1 LRKAQSLATL
11 KESRPRQATAEQSAA
26 WLRHT
31 SSKSLR
37 VKRGRFRALAKTECR
52 GILREVAQVQNPE
65 LCGHS
70 TSFAASQLV
79 QIQEP
84 HDLGIKWRMRV
95 PLEASSH
102 LHHKRRECPSPRD
115 VSLKRKSR
123 NTEHRSHRSIPNTAV
138 KDRSVTR
145 SVA

>member
-1 LRKAQSLATL
+1 MRKAQSLATL

-37 VKRGRFRALAKTECR
+37 VKRGRFRALAKTSVVRRIAECR

-65 LCGHS
+65 VCGHS

-79 QIQEP
+79 QIR
-84 HDLGIKWRMRV
+84 RMRV

-102 LHHKRRECPSPRD
+102 LHTTNDASVLRRGD
-115 VSLKRKSR
+115 VSLKRQSR
-123 NTEHRSHRSIPNTAV
+123 NTEHRSHRSVPNTAV
-138 KDRSVTR
+138 KDRSVTL